1 MLLLTGA
8 QNHGNIDHI
17 EIAVSTE
24 YLEQQIGP
32 ASGNA
37 TVSLIACMKCDIELA
52 NYYKDF
58 TSAKLG

>member
-1 MLLLTGA
+1 MQGGIGSVLSLIGA
-8 QNHGNIDHI
+8 PNPDDIDHV

-37 TVSLIACMKCDIELA
+37 MVS
-52 NYYKDF
+52 
-58 TSAKLG
+58 